1 MGGRHFTATSESIRR
16 IHDLVGRRVL
26 LKRATAVA
34 VVVLGVTLAAPPT
47 ATSAAPSPAR
57 TGAVERWVKVG
68 LAEIA
73 AHRTTPP
80 RASRV
85 LAHLSVALYAATTGG
100 GDDRAATIG
109 AAAAEVLS
117 FFYPDRAAHFD
128 SLATG
133 GAAGVARGQAI
144 GALLVERARRDGSDA
159 VWGGALPAGPGLWV
173 PTPPGFVYPPLE
185 PLAGTWRTWNLDSGS
200 QFRPGPPPDVGSS
213 QWRAELDEVYAVSLS
228 LTAEQKAVA
237 LYWADGA
244 GTVTPPGHWSQ
255 IALDLIEHADLS
267 DHRAAKVLATLNTA
281 QADASI
287 ACWDAKFT
295 YWSERPV
302 TAIRRERDAAWT
314 SYIATPPFPGYV
326 SGHSTT
332 SAAAATVLG
341 HFFPDDEV
349 ELVAMAAE
357 AAVSRLYGGIH
368 VRSDNDVGLV
378 LGRNVGGE
386 ALRGNAVARW
396 LARSR

>member
-1 MGGRHFTATSESIRR
+1 LTTATSESIRR
-16 IHDLVGRRVL
+16 IHDLAGRGVL
-26 LKRATAVA
+26 LKHATAVA
-34 VVVLGVTLAAPPT
+34 VVVLGVMLAAAPT
-47 ATSAAPSPAR
+47 PTRAAPSPAR
-57 TGAVERWVKVG
+57 TGEVERWVEVG

-73 AHRTTPP
+73 AHRTSPP
-80 RASRV
+80 RASRL

-100 GDDRAATIG
+100 GDDRATAIA

-117 FFYPDRAAHFD
+117 YFYPDRAAYFD
-128 SLATG
+128 SRATGG
-133 GAAGVARGQAI
+133 GAAGFARGRAI

-159 VWGGALPAGPGLWV
+159 VWDGTLPAGPGLWV
-173 PTPPGFVYPPLE
+173 PTPPAFVYPPLE
-185 PLAGTWRTWNLDSGS
+185 PLAGTWRTWNLDSGWH
-200 QFRPGPPPDVGSS
+200 FRPGPPPDFGGP
-213 QWRAELDEVYAVSLS
+213 QWRAELNEVHAVSLS
-228 LTAEQKAVA
+228 LTAEQKAIA

-244 GTVTPPGHWSQ
+244 GTVTPPGHWNK
-255 IALDLIEHADLS
+255 IALDLIEAADLS

-281 QADASI
+281 QADAFI

-295 YWSERPV
+295 YWTERPV

-314 SYIATPPFPGYV
+314 SYVATPPFPGYV

-332 SAAAATVLG
+332 SAAASTVLA
-341 HFFPDDEV
+341 HFFPDDGV